1 MLSQAKFRL
10 WVLFIS
16 TVVAVGTGLGAGI
29 QKTISG
35 SKPNDLIG
43 LAEYYRLKS
52 GMTLTDVQSILG
64 RGTEIESTNAN
75 ETYFWDQPDNS
86 KITVVFEKGKLM
98 QKRQSNLK

>member
-1 MLSQAKFRL
+1 MLSQAKIRL
-10 WVLFIS
+10 WVLFVS
-16 TVVAVGTGLGAGI
+16 TVVAIGTGLGSGI
-29 QKTISG
+29 QKTIYG
-35 SKPNDLIG
+35 SKPNDFIG